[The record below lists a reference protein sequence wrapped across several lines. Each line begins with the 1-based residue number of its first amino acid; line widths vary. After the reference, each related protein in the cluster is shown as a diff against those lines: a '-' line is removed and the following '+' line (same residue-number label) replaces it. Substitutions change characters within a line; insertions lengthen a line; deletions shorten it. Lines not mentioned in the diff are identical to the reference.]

1 MEHLI
6 IYVVFWLLGYLFLAH
21 IPYCTVMSEDKKGSP
36 PSVSIIIPARNEE
49 TTLPF
54 LLASIK
60 KQRHKP
66 AEIIVVDDLSAD
78 RTRAVAE
85 RAGVRVID
93 SKPLPRGWVGKMWS
107 CYQGAGAATGAVLIF
122 LDADTFLAPDGLQKI
137 IDTYR
142 RKKGVIS
149 ISPYHATEKL
159 YEKLSAFFNIVMM
172 GAMNAF
178 TLAGDL
184 IRPTGVFGPALV
196 ISREDYF
203 KSGGHKQVKD
213 KIIEGVFL
221 PEQFKKARIPIR
233 CYGGKGSLSFRMYPH
248 GIKDLI
254 GGWSKGFA
262 TGAIQTSIPALIIVV
277 AWIVGCV
284 GVTRYL
290 IETAFM
296 GSATVVIAWAALY
309 LCYVL
314 QIYWMLFRIGR
325 FKFYTALLFPIPLLF
340 FIVVFARS
348 IILIFLKRSVQ
359 WKGRSID
366 TTTGRSS

>member
-1 MEHLI
+1 MEQLI
-6 IYVVFWLLGYLFLAH
+6 IYAVFWLLGILFLAR
-21 IPYCTVMSEDKKGSP
+21 IPYCFESADKTVSP

-49 TTLPF
+49 TTLPL

-60 KQRHKP
+60 KQRLKP
-66 AEIIVVDDLSAD
+66 AEIIVVDDHSED
-78 RTRAVAE
+78 RTRAIAE
-85 RAGVRVID
+85 GAGARVIGA
-93 SKPLPRGWVGKMWS
+93 KPLPRGWVGKMWS
-107 CYQGAGAATGAVLIF
+107 CYQGAEGARGAVLIF
-122 LDADTFLAPDGLQKI
+122 LDADTVLEANGLQKI
-137 IDTYR
+137 VDTYR
-142 RKKGVIS
+142 RTQGVLS

-178 TLAGDL
+178 TIAGDR
-184 IRPTGVFGPALV
+184 IKPTGVFGPALV
-196 ISREDYF
+196 ISREDYV
-203 KSGGHKQVKD
+203 KSGGHKGVKD

-221 PEQFKKARIPIR
+221 PEQFKKARIPIH
-233 CYGGKGSLSFRMYPH
+233 CYGGKGALSFRMYPY

-284 GVTRYL
+284 GVTRHL
-290 IETAFM
+290 IQTAVT
-296 GSATVVIAWAALY
+296 GSAPVMIPWAALY

-325 FKFYTALLFPIPLLF
+325 FQFYTALLFPIPLLF
-340 FIVVFARS
+340 FILVFARS
-348 IILIFLKRSVQ
+348 MILIFLKKSVQ

-366 TTTGRSS
+366 TTRGRGS